1 MTLKGAKFVGQRPGP
16 ALAGSLQ
23 FSRGWSGKGHMEKML
38 FGQRLEEV
46 EEVSRGRENSEQKA
60 LRLGHS
66 TWV

>member
-1 MTLKGAKFVGQRPGP
+1 
-16 ALAGSLQ
+16 
-23 FSRGWSGKGHMEKML
+23 MEKML